1 MTEMHELLR
10 TTLDELGYGNAQP
23 LGEQLLFHDRC
34 YVGVRFVFE
43 GVSAISPV
51 FADHLRFVDDTGK
64 LLKIVRFD
72 SGQEVGKKAA

>member
-1 MTEMHELLR
+1 MAEMHELLR

-43 GVSAISPV
+43 GVAAIWLAD
-51 FADHLRFVDDTGK
+51 ADHLRFVDDKGK

-72 SGQEVGKKAA
+72 ASQSVIGKAA